1 MEIAKAQGLYLAQCN
16 SSSSHHNVLSNISD
30 NMSSN
35 RNPNNHALES
45 NYECIRQ
52 GTYISRG
59 LIYSNEFIS
68 NIKER
73 QNQHKE
79 QERQRRKRL
88 HAAIADL
95 QSRLPSEES
104 SYWKVSPSVQ
114 PLQNSC
120 KAATVEAATA
130 YIIHL
135 EEQLKLL
142 KHSS

>member
-1 MEIAKAQGLYLAQCN
+1 M
-16 SSSSHHNVLSNISD
+16 SSNIS
-30 NMSSN
+30 
-35 RNPNNHALES
+35 PKNHPLES

-52 GTYISRG
+52 GTYMSRG
-59 LIYSNEFIS
+59 LIYSTEFVS
-68 NIKER
+68 TIKER

-95 QSRLPSEES
+95 QSRLPSDES
-104 SYWKVSPSVQ
+104 WYWNVSSSAKPHQ
-114 PLQNSC
+114 TGC

-142 KHSS
+142 KRSSQRL